1 MRNRFKGLDLI
12 DRVPNELWT
21 EIPDIVRGSVIK
33 TIPKKKKCK
42 KAKWLSQEALQIA
55 EKRKY
60 LKGKGENERYTHLNV
75 IFKRI
80 ARRDKKTFPHDQC
93 KEIEENNRMGK
104 TRDPFRKIRDTKG
117 TFHVNMGTIKDR
129 NDMDLTEAENTKKRW
144 QQYTEELYKKYHLH
158 DPNYHNGV
166 ITYLEPDILEWE
178 VKCALQSVT
187 VNKAGGSDGIPVE
200 LFQIL
205 EDDAVKVLQSMCQQI
220 WKTHQQ
226 PQDWKR
232 SVFIPVLKKGNAK
245 ECSNYHT
252 IAFISQASKEVL
264 KILKARLQQ
273 YVNHDL
279 SDVQAVFR
287 KGRGTRDQIA
297 NIRWVIEKEREFKKN
312 IHS

>member
-1 MRNRFKGLDLI
+1 
-12 DRVPNELWT
+12 
-21 EIPDIVRGSVIK
+21 
-33 TIPKKKKCK
+33 
-42 KAKWLSQEALQIA
+42 
-55 EKRKY
+55 
-60 LKGKGENERYTHLNV
+60 
-75 IFKRI
+75 
-80 ARRDKKTFPHDQC
+80 
-93 KEIEENNRMGK
+93 MGK

-297 NIRWVIEKEREFKKN
+297 NIRWVIEKESSRKTSTPDLLTK
-312 IHS
+312 SKPLTV